1 MNSRTTHV
9 LLSTEQKNIQ
19 WTATVKRH
27 NHHLTIPP
35 KYIQII
41 SMIIINSAFNQKAR
55 QQPKEAYTWHI
66 YQTDYSKPGSIG
78 LSA

>member
-1 MNSRTTHV
+1 
-9 LLSTEQKNIQ
+9 
-19 WTATVKRH
+19 
-27 NHHLTIPP
+27 
-35 KYIQII
+35 
-41 SMIIINSAFNQKAR
+41 MIIINSAFNQKAR